1 MENSWVCHSRLSFF
15 RGLMN
20 NTMQNTQRYIYEV
33 YKERSFSRAAQNLY
47 VSQPALSACIKK
59 AEALIGMQLFDR
71 STLPIEPTEAGRL
84 YIQAIRKIMAVEDE
98 LQTQISALSQLE
110 QGHLVIGGSTFFAS
124 YMLPPLIQNF
134 TKLYPGVSLKIEEDD
149 TNTLYTAPAQEGVQL
164 ILDGG
169 RCDETRFDRQ
179 TLFHEA
185 LLLAV
190 PAANPL
196 NQKLTRY
203 ALRRKDIIDGH
214 HQSQAVPPVNLRR
227 FRQETLILQDPGHDT
242 NRRSLA
248 LCKDAGFAP
257 YKTIV
262 VNQLSTAANLAAQ
275 GLGCTFVTDS
285 LVRLVPLPDQA
296 LCFYRL
302 NNTIACRE
310 VFLAWRVHSPL
321 SPAMQRF
328 LTTAQEYYQDLD
340 GQAGA

>member
-1 MENSWVCHSRLSFF
+1 
-15 RGLMN
+15 
-20 NTMQNTQRYIYEV
+20 MQNTQKYIYEV

-59 AEALIGMQLFDR
+59 AEAQIGMPLFDR

-110 QGHLVIGGSTFFAS
+110 QGHLVIGGSSFFAS
-124 YMLPPLIQNF
+124 YMLPPLIQDF
-134 TKLYPGVSLKIEEDD
+134 TRLYPGVSLKIEEAD
-149 TNTLYTAPAQEGVQL
+149 TNDLYSATSLEDIQL

-169 RCDETRFDRQ
+169 SCDPARFDRE
-179 TLFHEA
+179 TLFHES

-196 NQKLTRY
+196 NDKLTGCVLSREDVV
-203 ALRRKDIIDGH
+203 AGRHRGTEVL
-214 HQSQAVPPVNLRR
+214 PVDLKR
-227 FRQETLILQDPGHDT
+227 FRQETLILQEPGHDT
-242 NRRSLA
+242 NQRSLA
-248 LCKDAGFAP
+248 LCRDAGFAP
-257 YKTIV
+257 RKVMV

-285 LVRLVPLPDQA
+285 LVRLVPLPHQA
-296 LCFYRL
+296 LHYYRL
-302 NNTIACRE
+302 ESPLARRE
-310 VFLAWRVHSPL
+310 VFLAWRVRSPQ

-328 LTTAQEYYQDLD
+328 LTTAREYYQDLD
-340 GQAGA
+340 RQAGA